1 MLKDFVQKNEINIKY
16 VHHGENKVRFN
27 KFQDLKDQ
35 DVEWLLSILRERRD
49 AILNGAIEKRGNKLT
64 PDGRKLLEDGHPILG
79 KDAEGL
85 GIID

>member
-1 MLKDFVQKNEINIKY
+1 M
-16 VHHGENKVRFN
+16 
-27 KFQDLKDQ
+27 
-35 DVEWLLSILRERRD
+35 SILRERRD

-85 GIID
+85 GIIDQAIQPDVYFHDILPKHNIDVVKQNWK